1 MKNLNKKFVI
11 KFYVSLLCLF
21 FAAHPHGVFA
31 QSTPVPR
38 LKPIKAEG
46 IAAVADSNRPSSSLW
61 ALGMQYCRLPIKAP
75 ISDPIIPPTSSDR
88 SFQAQRAAYH
98 VALSSNDEGSL
109 AYQMALKELA
119 RFYFG
124 HAMLAETLAVLR
136 DDPAPDASILMAS
149 QILLD
154 RPMDEA
160 GWAAW
165 LVDGDRDACLWAA
178 VQSALKGGPLA
189 DHLWLGAAYQRLAA
203 YPLWLRGRLMAI
215 FAESLVET
223 GRVEEAA
230 ELLGAESLPSRL
242 SEPRISEQTK
252 ILPADQAALLLIRG
266 RIAEEQALYEEAKAL
281 YLEAMAGEGSAAIEA
296 RLRLL
301 LMAAKRR
308 DISMPQ
314 LITALEALR
323 YDWRGDEIEAQ
334 VMLALAGAYQQMG
347 QSIESGHVLH
357 DVITAFPGSLWA
369 LVAREKLSE
378 LVHALVKPK
387 SDDAI
392 PDADRLV
399 VIDFLLASHDDHEP
413 GLIQREITRYSSHY
427 LMAAG
432 LPMAAARMMQAYRA
446 AISPQE
452 ADAFAISHAH
462 ALMAAYQPDQAAA
475 ILDAA
480 SPQKPPLLAEVDPLW
495 LEIRIAI
502 ARDEQS
508 RAAGLIA
515 AYEAENPLG
524 AADFYWQIRA
534 WAKAA
539 SAYDAVMG
547 DADPMALSPNQ
558 RRRFLVGSYLAG
570 NNLAQKN
577 RVQKNLAP
585 HDLSAGNAALY
596 AALYGADLK
605 APSTLASQPSGDGS
619 SPGAEPL
626 SHAEMLRQDLPDI
639 TALGTVIEQIAADI
653 LNQQQDFNAAEG

>member
-11 KFYVSLLCLF
+11 KFYIFLGCLLFLP
-21 FAAHPHGVFA
+21 HSHGVFA
-31 QSTPVPR
+31 QSMVIPR
-38 LKPIKAEG
+38 PKPIKAEG
-46 IAAVADSNRPSSSLW
+46 VAAVADKHRSSASLW
-61 ALGMQYCRLPIKAP
+61 ALGMQYCRLPTKALF
-75 ISDPIIPPTSSDR
+75 SDPIIPPIPSDR
-88 SFQAQRAAYH
+88 SFQEQRAAYH
-98 VALSSNDEGSL
+98 VALSRFDKGSL
-109 AYQMALKELA
+109 AYQMALKDLA

-136 DDPAPDASILMAS
+136 DDPAPDPALLMAS
-149 QILLD
+149 HILLD

-160 GWAAW
+160 RLAGW

-178 VQSALKGGPLA
+178 AQSALKGGPLA
-189 DHLWLGAAYQRLAA
+189 DHLWLGAAYRRLAA
-203 YPLWLRGRLMAI
+203 YPLWLRGRLTAI

-230 ELLGAESLPSRL
+230 DLLGAESLPSRL
-242 SEPRISEQTK
+242 SEPRLSEQTN
-252 ILPADQAALLLIRG
+252 ILPADQAALLMIRG
-266 RIAEEQALYEEAKAL
+266 RIADNQALYEEARAL
-281 YLEAMAGEGSAAIEA
+281 YLDAMAGEGSAAIEA

-301 LMAAKRR
+301 LMVAKRQ
-308 DISMPQ
+308 DITMPQ

-323 YDWRGDEIEAQ
+323 YDWRGDGIEAQ
-334 VMLALAGAYQQMG
+334 VMLALAAAYRQIG
-347 QSIESGHVLH
+347 QSIESGLVLH

-387 SDDAI
+387 GDDAI
-392 PDADRLV
+392 PDEDRLA
-399 VIDFLLASHDDHEP
+399 VIDFLLVSHADHEP

-452 ADAFAISHAH
+452 ADAFAINHAH
-462 ALMAAYQPDQAAA
+462 ALMAAYQPEMAAA

-480 SPQKPPLLAEVDPLW
+480 NPQKPPLLAEVDPLW

-508 RAAGLIA
+508 RAAALIA
-515 AYEAENPLG
+515 EYEAENPLG

-539 SAYDAVMG
+539 SAYEAAMAA
-547 DADPMALSPNQ
+547 ADPMALSPKQ
-558 RRRFLVGSYLAG
+558 RRRFLVASYLAG
-570 NNLAQKN
+570 NNLARN
-577 RVQKNLAP
+577 NLAP
-585 HDLSAGNAALY
+585 DDLSAGHAALY

-605 APSTLASQPSGDGS
+605 APSALASQPSRDGS
-619 SPGAEPL
+619 SPRAEPL

-639 TALGTVIEQIAADI
+639 TALGTIIEQITEDI